1 LAEAVAGL
9 IGNIDAGVTEHL
21 TASDENRIVRAAE
34 LVTLA
39 RTGVEID
46 YRGDVVDAHDPEAPT
61 RLAKQ
66 LTQIMR
72 GAVTI
77 GMDRSAALSLVTRC
91 AKDSMP
97 QLRLAVL
104 LDVAS
109 NPDATVIQIRRRL
122 QKPRMTVDRTL
133 QALHMLGLLYCREE
147 ERERNGKAVQ
157 VRFYRLAD
165 GVSVDPIVGS

>member
-1 LAEAVAGL
+1 MALQNLQSWTVQR
-9 IGNIDAGVTEHL
+9 T
-21 TASDENRIVRAAE
+21 IVRAAE

-46 YRGDVVDAHDPEAPT
+46 IRGDVIDAHDPEAPT

-72 GAVTI
+72 GAIAI
-77 GMDRSAALSLVTRC
+77 GMEHDAALKMVIRC
-91 AKDSMP
+91 ARDSMP

-104 LDVAS
+104 QDLADHTTGGRRAS
-109 NPDATVIQIRRRL
+109 VIEIRRRL
-122 QKPRMTVDRTL
+122 QKPRTTIDRTL
-133 QALHMLGLLYCREE
+133 QALHILGLLVCDEE

-157 VRFYRLAD
+157 VRFYRLA
-165 GVSVDPIVGS
+165 GSVSLKSLIC